1 MCPAFLSEQD
11 QAGNK
16 QKVNS
21 VNRQKT
27 HRKDIVRQA
36 KTLLKQGVYDPLE
49 LFEEL
54 YDLFPYAHYSVIRE
68 IVHKVKTHA

>member
-1 MCPAFLSEQD
+1 M
-11 QAGNK
+11 
-16 QKVNS
+16 
-21 VNRQKT
+21 NRQKT